1 MTERRSLAHTAYL
14 VTIAIKGF
22 DGGLETL
29 AGLLIWITGPQR
41 LYRWAVRLTAPE
53 LGGNHEDA
61 AMAIRH
67 GAEHLAINGAGF
79 IVFYLLVHGILKL
92 GIAVALLKGK
102 GRWIFPVAALVLT
115 GFIAFMVE
123 KLTHQWSNWLCGF
136 AAFDALTLALV
147 INEWA
152 RGERQPPNSTR

>member
-1 MTERRSLAHTAYL
+1 MRQHNTLAHKAYL

-22 DGGLETL
+22 DGALETL
-29 AGLLIWITGPQR
+29 AGLLIWITGPQL

-53 LGGNHEDA
+53 LGGNHEDVA
-61 AMAIRH
+61 LAIRQ
-67 GAEHLAINGAGF
+67 GAQHLAINGAGF
-79 IVFYLLVHGILKL
+79 IVFYLLIHGMLKL
-92 GIAVALLKGK
+92 GIAIALMRGK
-102 GRWIFPVAALVLT
+102 GRWIFPVSALVLS

-147 INEWA
+147 LNEWR
-152 RGERQPPNSTR
+152 RGPALKA

>member
-1 MTERRSLAHTAYL
+1 MKQRKSFAHTLYL

-67 GAEHLAINGAGF
+67 GAEHLATNGAGF

-102 GRWIFPVAALVLT
+102 GRWIFPVSAIVLI
-115 GFIAFMVE
+115 GFIVFMVE
-123 KLTHQWSNWLCGF
+123 KLTHQWSWWLFGF
-136 AAFDALTLALV
+136 AAFDGLTLALV
-147 INEWA
+147 
-152 RGERQPPNSTR
+152 

>member
-1 MTERRSLAHTAYL
+1 MTQRRSLAHTAYL

-22 DGGLETL
+22 DGALETL

-53 LGGNHEDA
+53 LGGNHE
-61 AMAIRH
+61 
-67 GAEHLAINGAGF
+67 E
-79 IVFYLLVHGILKL
+79 
-92 GIAVALLKGK
+92 
-102 GRWIFPVAALVLT
+102 AALVLT

-147 INEWA
+147 LNEWW
-152 RGERQPPNSTR
+152 RTGRR